1 MIYTVKRF
9 SQTIEEKEYSI
20 VSNYLDKLK
29 KDVQKAGNELSYRK
43 DSAEIFNPRLTGL
56 KQEEEFIEKETK
68 NTNSRIY
75 KRLDSE
81 VSNTPANKK
90 DYERYKKWLK
100 ENNWTEDDAKIINML
115 MSDNKNGVSQIF
127 WNREDGLERLAHE
140 LGHIKNAKGKNWKDK
155 IIHSGAKLGLKL
167 RNLNNGVF
175 NALIEVLGS
184 KMICWEESNASKKGY
199 EMLKKYNLTEDEL
212 KISKENMDNALEMYK
227 LQGEIAWKQKL
238 INSGL
243 KNL

>member
-1 MIYTVKRF
+1 M
-9 SQTIEEKEYSI
+9 EEKEYSI

-43 DSAEIFNPRLTGL
+43 DSDEIFNPRLTGL

-81 VSNTPANKK
+81 VSNTPADKK
-90 DYERYKKWLK
+90 NYERYKKWLK
-100 ENNWTEDDAKIINML
+100 ENNWTEDDAKLINML
-115 MSDNKNGVSQIF
+115 MSDNKNGVNQIF

-167 RNLNNGVF
+167 RKAYL
-175 NALIEVLGS
+175 
-184 KMICWEESNASKKGY
+184 
-199 EMLKKYNLTEDEL
+199 ML
-212 KISKENMDNALEMYK
+212 
-227 LQGEIAWKQKL
+227 
-238 INSGL
+238 
-243 KNL
+243 